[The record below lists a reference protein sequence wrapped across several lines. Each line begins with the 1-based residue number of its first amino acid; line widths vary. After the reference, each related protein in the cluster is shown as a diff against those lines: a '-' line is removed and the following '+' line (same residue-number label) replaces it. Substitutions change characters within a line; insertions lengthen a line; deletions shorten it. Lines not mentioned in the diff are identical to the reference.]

1 MLDQDQGLYEGSHAE
16 GAVLNS
22 ILGLLFW
29 DEIYL
34 EKVNKNKLILNRG
47 PHDSI
52 QYDPKVLLIDERG
65 RN

>member
-1 MLDQDQGLYEGSHAE
+1 MFDQDQGLYEGSHAE

-34 EKVNKNKLILNRG
+34 EKVKPRTR
-47 PHDSI
+47 
-52 QYDPKVLLIDERG
+52 QF
-65 RN
+65 